1 MKIIAIV
8 ASPRLN
14 GNTNYLVDQALNEAS
29 KSGALTE
36 KVILSQYKVNPCQ
49 GHTDCDSFDICQ
61 QQDDAVWILDK
72 FIQADGVI
80 LATPVYYYTVSAW
93 MKAFIDRNYFL
104 YRHNHKGVARTVGL
118 IVVAGGAGIEN
129 ALQTLKLLV
138 NDSFNIRQDMIFSV
152 TGYASNPGEISGNQN
167 VVNAAKNLGRQ
178 MVNSLRS

>member
-1 MKIIAIV
+1 MNIIAIV
-8 ASPRLN
+8 GSPRLN
-14 GNTNYLVDQALNEAS
+14 GNTNYLVDQALSEAS
-29 KSGALTE
+29 KLGALTE

-49 GHTDCDSFDICQ
+49 GHTDCDSFDTCQ

-93 MKAFIDRNYFL
+93 MKAFIDRNYFF
-104 YRHNHKGVARTVGL
+104 YRHNQKGIARAVGL

-138 NDSFNIRQDMIFSV
+138 NDSFNAREGMIFSV
-152 TGYASNPGEISGNQN
+152 TGYASDPGEISQNHN
-167 VVNAAKNLGRQ
+167 VVNEAKMLGRR
-178 MVNSLRS
+178 MVEQLRN